1 MNAHT
6 DSSWPVLD
14 QLVERVLDV
23 RRQVATA
30 QAAETALLAEAVDL
44 ISDRATQ
51 LRQEA
56 AATGRSGLSSSDL
69 PLREVALELGA
80 AMRVSDRTVQ
90 SRISDAFLLTTH
102 FARTFAALAAG
113 DIDAGHASAI
123 VRAGTLLTDESD
135 RARYETLAL
144 EVAASESPARMT
156 AAAKAIA
163 ATICPEAFTE
173 RARAAAQERAVR
185 LYDLDEGL
193 ARLIVDGPAPLLHA
207 VHDRLTTM
215 GRSVLS
221 TADSLASDEAPDA
234 EGRPAATAS
243 ERELTLTTEPSL
255 GAEPTARRPDPRT
268 LDQVRTDLLCELLL
282 TGIPTSFDDNA
293 ALGAITARVQITVP
307 ALTLAGDDA
316 GGPALLAGYGPI
328 DPHLARRLAG
338 LAPGWDRVF
347 TDPYTGEP
355 LAVDRYR
362 PSAQLQRYL
371 AARDEHCRAPGCRR
385 RIHESD
391 IDHTVAAAE
400 GGATD
405 HRNLACLCR
414 RHHVAKHC
422 TAWRVRQLGHGVLE
436 WTGPTG
442 RRYLDR
448 PPATVRF
455 VPTADAAPF

>member
-1 MNAHT
+1 MSVHEE
-6 DSSWPVLD
+6 SPWPVLD
-14 QLVERVLDV
+14 RLVDRVLNA
-23 RRQVATA
+23 RRMVAAA
-30 QAAETALLAEAVDL
+30 QAAEAAVLAEAVDV

-56 AATGRSGLSSSDL
+56 TGTGRSGLSSSDL
-69 PLREVALELGA
+69 PLREVSLELGA

-90 SRISDAFLLTTH
+90 ARISDAFLLTTQ
-102 FARTFAALAAG
+102 FARTFTALSDG
-113 DIDAGHASAI
+113 EIDAAHATAI
-123 VRAGTLLTDESD
+123 VRTGVLLSDTDD
-135 RARYETLAL
+135 RARYESLAL
-144 EVAASESPARMT
+144 DVAATESPARMT

-163 ATICPEAFTE
+163 ATICPEAFAE

-207 VHDRLTTM
+207 AHDRLTTM
-215 GRSVLS
+215 GRSVLGGSGARRAEAESDAGTPPDGAAS
-221 TADSLASDEAPDA
+221 T
-234 EGRPAATAS
+234 T
-243 ERELTLTTEPSL
+243 TLRTEPSL
-255 GAEPTARRPDPRT
+255 GAESTTHRPDPRT
-268 LDQVRTDLLCELLL
+268 LDQVRADLLCELLL
-282 TGIPTSFDDNA
+282 TGVPTSFDDNA
-293 ALGAITARVQITVP
+293 ALGAIMGRVQVTVP
-307 ALTLAGDDA
+307 ALTLAGDPT

-328 DPHLARRLAG
+328 DPDLARRIAG

-371 AARDEHCRAPGCRR
+371 AARDEHCRTPGCRR
-385 RIHESD
+385 RVHQSD
-391 IDHTVAAAE
+391 VDHTVAAAD

-414 RHHVAKHC
+414 RHHVVKHC

-442 RRYLDR
+442 RRYIDR

-455 VPTADAAPF
+455 VPAIDVAPF